1 MFSLLIGAVA
11 AALMTILLIGIFAFI
26 MLKTEMSPGV
36 EGIGIICISVVSCF
50 AGGFFC
56 GRRNDTRGF
65 LWGLAVGCLY
75 FLFLLLLRPAAGRN
89 CPQRRFLFYNIFVLR
104 RQRDAGRNV
113 KLKNSSFIKSFVIYY
128 TKECRFM
135 AR

>member
-1 MFSLLIGAVA
+1 MKTEGIFVSSAGKKVFSLLIGAVA
-11 AALMTILLIGIFAFI
+11 AALMTLLLIGIFAFI

-75 FLFLLLLRPAAGRN
+75 FLFLLLLRAGSG
-89 CPQRRFLFYNIFVLR
+89 QEFSTKAFSLFTTFLYC
-104 RQRDAGRNV
+104 AGSGM
-113 KLKNSSFIKSFVIYY
+113 LGGMLS
-128 TKECRFM
+128 
-135 AR
+135 

>member
-1 MFSLLIGAVA
+1 MKTEGIFVSSAGKKVFSLLIGAVA
-11 AALMTILLIGIFAFI
+11 AALMTLLLIGIFAFI

-36 EGIGIICISVVSCF
+36 EEIGIICISVVSCF

-75 FLFLLLLRPAAGRN
+75 FLFLLLLRAGSG
-89 CPQRRFLFYNIFVLR
+89 QELSTKAFSLFTTFLYC
-104 RQRDAGRNV
+104 AGSGMLGGMV
-113 KLKNSSFIKSFVIYY
+113 S
-128 TKECRFM
+128 
-135 AR
+135 